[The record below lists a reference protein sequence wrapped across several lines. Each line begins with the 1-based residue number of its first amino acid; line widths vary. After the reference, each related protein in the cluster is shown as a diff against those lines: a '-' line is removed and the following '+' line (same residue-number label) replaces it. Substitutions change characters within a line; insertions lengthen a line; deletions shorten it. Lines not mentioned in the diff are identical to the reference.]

1 MKDVA
6 FGQLYPVDSVVH
18 RLDPRVKLLVTI
30 AYIVLLFFSNSF
42 VTFGVIALSLLVVIF
57 LSRVPLL
64 KVLASLRF
72 IIILLLFTMIVTV
85 LLNDGAG
92 REAELAAGGFY
103 LEWGVFTI
111 CTSGLYKG
119 GLLLVRLVLVVI
131 GPTMLTFTTTPVALT
146 DALESLLKPLALM
159 RLPVH
164 EFAMIMA
171 IALRLIPTLMEK
183 TSKIM
188 SAQKARG
195 ASFDH
200 GNIFKRA
207 KALLPVLIPLFV
219 SSFRIADD
227 LTDAMDSRCY
237 SGSKGRTRLKVMHIR
252 VPDVIASLIMVA
264 LFFLVLL
271 VVYNWWGW
279 EWVTVFNAD
288 KTWISAFG
296 V

>member
-30 AYIVLLFFSNSF
+30 AYIVLLFFANSF

-171 IALRLIPTLMEK
+171 IALRLIPTLM
-183 TSKIM
+183 I
-188 SAQKARG
+188 
-195 ASFDH
+195 
-200 GNIFKRA
+200 
-207 KALLPVLIPLFV
+207 LLV

-264 LFFLVLL
+264 LFFFVLL